1 MVPSSHCAP
10 SLDEAHPA
18 THGAEEQPSRASV
31 WSLLSA
37 PGVILDAVR
46 EGLAAHR
53 RYEHLRSRGMPHD
66 AALGEALGLGASRRH
81 ATRETAK
88 SLYFAGRA

>member
-1 MVPSSHCAP
+1 MVPNSHCAP

-18 THGAEEQPSRASV
+18 THGAEKQPSRASV

-37 PGVILDAVR
+37 PGMMLDALR

-53 RYEHLRSRGMPHD
+53 RYEHLRARGMPHN
-66 AALGEALGLGASRRH
+66 AALGEALGGASGH
-81 ATRETAK
+81 DATRGTARA
-88 SLYFAGRA
+88 LYFAGRA